1 MAKATEVPEQYK
13 DVVGAF
19 PYTLKGRKMWFKPAI
34 HAQFIL
40 LQREWLKMT
49 QLKEGEQYGKL
60 YIAVQVKT
68 LAVIESQ
75 FLDEADREWVE
86 DLMLNG
92 KIDIPDL
99 MPILS
104 GGKGGKETDDDAE
117 VEQAPR
123 AQRRAAKKAM
133 PVKKA
138 AANAQ
143 RTRR

>member
-123 AQRRAAKKAM
+123 AARRAVKKAA

>member
-1 MAKATEVPEQYK
+1 MAKVIEVPEQYK
-13 DVVGAF
+13 DVLGVF
-19 PYTLKGRKMWFKPAI
+19 PYTLKGRRIWFKPAI
-34 HAQFIL
+34 PAQFIL
-40 LQREWLKMT
+40 LQREWVKMT
-49 QLKEGEQYGKL
+49 RLKEGQEYGKL
-60 YIAVQVKT
+60 YIDVQLKT
-68 LAVIESQ
+68 LAVVESQ
-75 FLDEADREWVE
+75 FLDEADREWVL

-123 AQRRAAKKAM
+123 AARRAVKKAA
-133 PVKKA
+133 PAKKA